1 MRSRAVVIATASPL
15 ARYSGSPFQR
25 NDVIE

>member
-1 MRSRAVVIATASPL
+1 MRSRAVVIATASMVP
-15 ARYSGSPFQR
+15 RYSGSPFQR